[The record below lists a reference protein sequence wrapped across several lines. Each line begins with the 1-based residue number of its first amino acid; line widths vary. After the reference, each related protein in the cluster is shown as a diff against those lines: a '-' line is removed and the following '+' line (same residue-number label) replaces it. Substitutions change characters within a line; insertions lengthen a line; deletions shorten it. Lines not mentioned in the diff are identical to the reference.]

1 MESIKI
7 LFSFSFKADHEG
19 PLHLKVFPTDETDT
33 FFSSHSI
40 RFIQRGNKYEAV
52 WFSKNNKDIERIF
65 FSLFRDVV
73 FTFDVL
79 FEKGEVFNIF
89 DLEVGK
95 VYLLSNDKK
104 SFLHKGDFLSSD
116 DCATPPEYM
125 HHLLAKISIDMNRI
139 LSHPTE
145 NEYTIVLKR
154 K

>member
-1 MESIKI
+1 MK
-7 LFSFSFKADHEG
+7 L
-19 PLHLKVFPTDETDT
+19 
-33 FFSSHSI
+33 
-40 RFIQRGNKYEAV
+40 

-125 HHLLAKISIDMNRI
+125 HHLLAKISINMNRI
-139 LSHPTE
+139 ISKPTE

>member
-7 LFSFSFKADHEG
+7 LFSFSFNADYEG
-19 PLHLKVFPTDETDT
+19 HLHLNVVPTAETIL

-40 RFIQRGNKYEAV
+40 RFIQRENKYEVV
-52 WFSKNNKDIERIF
+52 WFSKNNKDIEMTF
-65 FSLFRDVV
+65 SSLFRDKV

-125 HHLLAKISIDMNRI
+125 HHLLAKISINMNRI
-139 LSHPTE
+139 ISKPTE
-145 NEYTIVLKR
+145 NEYKIVLKR